1 MLGIPARTGGVT
13 ATWTTLRWSSSLA
26 IARASDWIGYD
37 GLALATASGTS
48 APITGAQLRDF
59 WRTYP
64 GVTRVDLL
72 LTRQLVGALGLT
84 LSGRNLLDVQRGEP
98 DDLTVLPGRTL
109 TAGLTARF

>member
-1 MLGIPARTGGVT
+1 MKKEIKKIKGVGDYAAENLLKLLGR
-13 ATWTTLRWSSSLA
+13 
-26 IARASDWIGYD
+26 YD
-37 GLALATASGTS
+37 GLALATASGVA
-48 APITGAQLRDF
+48 APVTGAQLRDF

-72 LTRQLVGALGLT
+72 FTRQLVGALGLT

-98 DDLTVLPGRTL
+98 DDLTVLPGRTV